1 MRRTIA
7 VCGLIFTLGACSL
20 LNPWPKPAGY
30 AECHRTQEGK
40 CQNIVSAYEES
51 LKSGTKPE
59 APQSGKPLTGE
70 IPTTTTAAPRAGEET
85 PLRRPGKILRVE
97 IRPYVDDKGRWH
109 GGENIFMEV
118 EKPRWIPR

>member
-1 MRRTIA
+1 M
-7 VCGLIFTLGACSL
+7 GACSL

-51 LKSGTKPE
+51 LKSGSKPV
-59 APQSGKPLTGE
+59 PTPGKPVTGE
-70 IPTTTTAAPRAGEET
+70 IPATPTAAPRAGEEA
-85 PLRRPGKILRVE
+85 PLRRPGKVLRVE